1 MLRCGL
7 LGRKLG
13 HSYSPAIHAMLGDYR
28 YDLIELPP
36 QALEDFVKSDRWD
49 GLNVTI
55 PYKKDVVPFCDELS
69 PLARKLGSVNTL
81 WRRDGK
87 IYGDN
92 TDAYGF
98 GVMVKRLGVSCQGK
112 KALVLGSG
120 GASVTAQA
128 VLQALGAQ
136 VVVISRRGE
145 NNYENL
151 DRHADAAILA
161 NTTPVG
167 MYPNAG
173 QAPLDIARLPRL
185 EAVLDVVYNP
195 SRTRLILDA
204 EAAGIPCESGLWML
218 VAQAVRASEIFTGR
232 DIPLETLERVYG
244 AIRQQM
250 ENIVLIGMPGAGK
263 TTVGKK
269 IAQKLNRE
277 FVDCDE
283 KFVQEAGMSIPAYF
297 QTYGEGAFRD
307 LETQVLAQVTQRS
320 GLVIATGGGCVV
332 RPENRDLLRQNGTVV
347 WLRRALADLPIDGRP
362 VSQSQGIQAIYQARK
377 PLYEAFSDFAVD
389 NTTPQEAAQA
399 IVGAATSRPQFPP
412 HP

>member
-7 LGRKLG
+7 LGGKLG

-28 YDLIELPP
+28 YDLIELEPE
-36 QALEDFVKSDRWD
+36 ALEDFVKSGDWD

-55 PYKKDVVPFCDELS
+55 PYKKAVAPFCDVLS
-69 PLARKLGSVNTL
+69 PLAEDLGSVNTL
-81 WRRDGK
+81 VRRDGK

-98 GVMVKRLGVSCQGK
+98 EAMVKRLGVSCPGK

-120 GASVTAQA
+120 GASVTAKA
-128 VLQALGAQ
+128 VLQALGVE
-136 VVVISRRGE
+136 VVVISRHGE
-145 NNYENL
+145 DHYGNL
-151 DRHADAAILA
+151 DRHADAAILVNA
-161 NTTPVG
+161 TPVG
-167 MYPNAG
+167 MYPKAG
-173 QAPLDIARLPRL
+173 QAPVDISRLPNL
-185 EAVLDVVYNP
+185 EAVLDIVYNP
-195 SRTRLILDA
+195 ARTRLILDA
-204 EAAGIPCESGLWML
+204 EAAGIPCESGLLML
-218 VAQAVRASEIFTGR
+218 VAQAVRASELFTGQE
-232 DIPLETLERVYG
+232 IPAEAVARVYA

-263 TTVGKK
+263 TTVGKE
-269 IAQKLNRE
+269 IAQILNRE

-283 KFVQEAGMSIPAYF
+283 ELVREAGMEIPAYF
-297 QTYGEGAFRD
+297 QRYGEAAFRD
-307 LETQVLAQVTQRS
+307 LETKVLAQVTQRS
-320 GLVIATGGGCVV
+320 GLVIATGGGCVT

-347 WLRRALADLPIDGRP
+347 WLRRRLEDLPVDGRP
-362 VSQSQGIQAIYQARK
+362 VSQSKGIQAIYQVRK

-399 IVGAATSRPQFPP
+399 ILHRPLQIAP

>member
-1 MLRCGL
+1 MLRCWL

-28 YDLIELPP
+28 YDLMELEPE
-36 QALEDFVKSDRWD
+36 ALEDFVKSGDWD

-55 PYKKDVVPFCDELS
+55 PYKKDVAPFCDELS
-69 PLARKLGSVNTL
+69 PLAESLGSVNTL
-81 WRRDGK
+81 VRRGGK

-98 GVMVKRLGVSCQGK
+98 QAMVERLGVSCPGK

-120 GASVTAQA
+120 GASVTAKA
-128 VLQALGAQ
+128 VLQALGAE
-136 VVVISRRGE
+136 VVVISRHGE
-145 NNYENL
+145 DNYNNLE
-151 DRHADAAILA
+151 RHADAAILVNA
-161 NTTPVG
+161 TPVG
-167 MYPNAG
+167 MYPKAG
-173 QAPLDIARLPRL
+173 EAPVDISRLPNL
-185 EAVLDVVYNP
+185 EAVLDIVYNP
-195 SRTRLILDA
+195 ARTRLILDA
-204 EAAGIPCESGLWML
+204 EAAGIPCESGLLML
-218 VAQAVRASEIFTGR
+218 VAQAVRASELFTGR
-232 DIPLETLERVYG
+232 EIPAEAVARVYA

-263 TTVGKK
+263 TTVGRLL
-269 IAQKLNRE
+269 AQTLNRE

-283 KFVQEAGMSIPAYF
+283 ELVREAGMEIPAYF
-297 QTYGEGAFRD
+297 QRYGEGAFRD
-307 LETQVLAQVTQRS
+307 LETKVLAQVTQRS
-320 GLVIATGGGCVV
+320 RLVIATGGGCVT

-362 VSQSQGIQAIYQARK
+362 VSQSKGIQAIYQARK

-399 IVGAATSRPQFPP
+399 ILHRP
-412 HP
+412 